1 MNFKELIQIQTEF
14 NNTLSTVQTVED
26 YHFALNVELAEFIN
40 TLPWKWWKK
49 NHVINKEKVLDELAD
64 VMAFLF
70 SVYDVHFNVNVKNA
84 RIGDEQKADIIR
96 RAYAHLKEG
105 FEFGLSQSPKVKKI
119 QYWPQTDIPSLE
131 TNGIRLGILAK
142 LCIKHT
148 DCTLEDIV
156 EAYKRKMEINHQ
168 RQKENY

>member
-49 NHVINKEKVLDELAD
+49 QQTINKEKVLDELAD

-96 RAYAHLKEG
+96 RAYAHLKDG
-105 FEFGLSQSPKVKKI
+105 FEFGLSTSPNIKEI
-119 QYWPQTDIPSLE
+119 QYWPMTEIPSLE
-131 TNGIRLGILAK
+131 SNGVRLGKLAK
-142 LCIKHT
+142 ICISLT
-148 DCTLEDIV
+148 GCTVEDIV
-156 EAYKRKMEINHQ
+156 DAYKNKMQINHQ